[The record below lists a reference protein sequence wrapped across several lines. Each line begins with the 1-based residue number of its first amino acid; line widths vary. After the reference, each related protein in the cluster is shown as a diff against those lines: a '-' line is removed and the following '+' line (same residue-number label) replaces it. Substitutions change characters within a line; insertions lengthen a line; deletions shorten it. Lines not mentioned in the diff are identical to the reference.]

1 MAAGLFPAGSGKAA
15 ASELVQVA
23 GLAQFPAVRG
33 LRSLFLAGC
42 QWEATPCSVTAWRPP
57 NIL

>member
-42 QWEATPCSVTAWRPP
+42 YIGVSAS
-57 NIL
+57 